1 MKFYEEVEDTAD
13 TLGDMVTTLQDIS
26 NISDYITEDE
36 MNQLWD
42 AYDILMNA
50 AEMIAQDES
59 EWENELE

>member
-13 TLGDMVTTLQDIS
+13 TLGDMVTTLQDIPGV
-26 NISDYITEDE
+26 SDYITEDE

-50 AEMIAQDES
+50 AELIAQDES
-59 EWENELE
+59 ELEDELE